1 MGRLNLGSNVELVA
15 SGTELQLGNGIWD
28 NAKNTFKS
36 GSGGNATSPIVSA
49 YAPNQSAEGMTDATW
64 TKNTWLTT
72 EVVDTDNAYSSS
84 RFTVPADRGGL
95 YYISTGAN
103 LYGNDNNIRNA
114 WVAIYKNGSRVVGSY
129 NIVMAG
135 NQDLRHFQATQHALL
150 SLAAGD
156 YIEQY
161 MYLDVD
167 SGALYFSSDSNGI
180 QGNHLIIYKL

>member
-1 MGRLNLGSNVELVA
+1 MGTLNLGSLELVA

-84 RFTVPADRGGL
+84 RFTVPAGRGGL

-135 NQDLRHFQATQHALL
+135 NQDLRHFQANQTAVLN
-150 SLAAGD
+150 LAAGD